1 MPSWFVT
8 QTVCLFVLTVTLYEV
23 SSVLEAFVLTLAVT
37 AGLTAYTFQ
46 TKRDF
51 TVHYGWWVLS
61 EVLCS
66 CNHWCIAAKSP
77 DSSRWTLSC
86 RDAHFKLNMPGCKLA
101 WKHTKIANIFISRLC
116 MVLQIFMQQKHFI
129 AFDLN
134 SSVNSRKRLAHEIK
148 CMYATHANGVII
160 KGCQN
165 QNYSCHSCVFATF
178 RR

>member
-1 MPSWFVT
+1 MTMIASWHAHQWQLLWSMPSWFVTVLT
-8 QTVCLFVLTVTLYEV
+8 QTVCLFVVTVTLYEV

-77 DSSRWTLSC
+77 DSSRWMLSC
-86 RDAHFKLNMPGCKLA
+86 RHAHFKLNTPGCKLA
-101 WKHTKIANIFISRLC
+101 ESTQK
-116 MVLQIFMQQKHFI
+116 MQIFLWAGFI
-129 AFDLN
+129 RFYKYLCN
-134 SSVNSRKRLAHEIK
+134 RSSLLLSIWTAQWRRE
-148 CMYATHANGVII
+148 
-160 KGCQN
+160 KGWLMK
-165 QNYSCHSCVFATF
+165 
-178 RR
+178 